1 MNKFIQAILQHTFIE
16 HFPYADTALG
26 SEKRVVH
33 KTHNTPAHG
42 TCGFIS
48 KNRQERFQK
57 SQ

>member
-26 SEKRVVH
+26 SEKKVVQ
-33 KTHNTPAHG
+33 KTHNTPAHAP
-42 TCGFIS
+42 CGFIR